1 MGLLSKVKS
10 VKPAAVLSKAKSVA
24 KPSTLA
30 KIALAGTGVGAVTM
44 AVTAG
49 AAKKVEKTE
58 YKISSWGPLESDPSK
73 VSIKYSPALS
83 LAKSDKITVS
93 GTPFDGTYTDPE
105 YRTRNEV
112 YIKPATPV
120 TASGTG
126 GTFRVK
132 TSMAARAAGAA
143 SATKAG
149 TRTGLK
155 KTGGAIKK
163 GANVVA
169 GKVKSAVGGF
179 WDAIKWKLMIASV
192 VGIIGFILFSVA
204 RSWLASKAAA
214 IALPAPPPPPQLPKM
229 A

>member
-1 MGLLSKVKS
+1 MGILSKVKS
-10 VKPAAVLSKAKSVA
+10 KVKPAAVLSKVKSVA

-30 KIALAGTGVGAVTM
+30 KIALAGTGVGALTM

-58 YKISSWGPLESDPSK
+58 YKISNWGPLESDPSK
-73 VSIKYSPALS
+73 VSLKYSPALS
-83 LAKSDKITVS
+83 LAKSDKLTVS
-93 GTPFDGTYTDPE
+93 GTPFDGTYTDLE

-120 TASGTG
+120 TAAGTG

-132 TSMAARAAGAA
+132 TSMAARAKGAA

-155 KTGGAIKK
+155 KTGSAIKK

-169 GKVKSAVGGF
+169 GKVKSVVGGF
-179 WDAIKWKLMIASV
+179 WDWIKWKLMIASV
-192 VGIIGFILFSVA
+192 VGIIGLVIYMKFFSPA
-204 RSWLASKAAA
+204 ALASFAA
-214 IALPAPPPPPQLPKM
+214 PAPLLPK
-229 A
+229 